1 MFHEASPRLRA
12 WLAAFAGP
20 RPELRDEHEDAA
32 RRLRAALDGSESD
45 RAARLAI
52 ILELR
57 GHLADREADV
67 ADRDAEVAAQRQ
79 ALEKVERAY
88 AASERDRA
96 ARLEVI
102 RELEDELAANRT
114 AAAALAAERQR
125 LDDELVRAR
134 ADLERLA
141 AEAEAWIRVAP
152 GVRWRVPGGRAAA
165 ARLRRLKARLLGRS

>member
-20 RPELRDEHEDAA
+20 RPELRDELEAAA

-45 RAARLAI
+45 RAARLAV

-57 GHLADREADV
+57 GHLADREA
-67 ADRDAEVAAQRQ
+67 EIAAQRE

-88 AASERDRA
+88 AESERDRA

-102 RELEDELAANRT
+102 RGLENELESHRA
-114 AAAALAAERQR
+114 AAAALAVERQR
-125 LDDELVRAR
+125 LDDELVRAQ

-141 AEAEAWIRVAP
+141 REAEAWIRIAP
-152 GVRWRVPGGRAAA
+152 GVRWRVPGGRASAE
-165 ARLRRLKARLLGRS
+165 RLRRLKARLLGRP